1 MREAFGKM
9 AAQMHR
15 AFPGFLQR
23 LQTEAEALLGD
34 RRTSAYGLDDCPAM
48 NRVVCS
54 HQTPGHPVVVS
65 EHVDTRDVGH
75 AFIGW
80 HNSASGKPILSILS
94 SPEPKSGSK
103 FCLTSL
109 SLGVPT
115 TGDTLV
121 MFSTLLAHGT
131 PRPLCEGDEG
141 YLLAWSICCNK
152 DLLLFEAKQHPP

>member
-1 MREAFGKM
+1 MRKAFGKM
-9 AAQMHR
+9 AAQMHD

-23 LQTEAEALLGD
+23 LQTEAEGLLGD
-34 RRTSAYGLDDCPAM
+34 RRTSTYGLDDCRAM

-54 HQTPGHPVVVS
+54 YQTPGHPVVVA
-65 EHVDTRDVGH
+65 EHVDKRDVGH

-80 HNSASGKPILSILS
+80 HSSKPMTFFLS
-94 SPEPKSGSK
+94 SPEPSSSGSK

-115 TGDTLV
+115 TIGDTLV

-131 PRPLCEGDEG
+131 PLPLCQGDEG

-152 DLLLFEAKQHPP
+152 DLLLFEAKQRPA